1 VIRVLPLPALI
12 VLAACSARPLVPTTG
27 PYALEWETFSGED
40 QEKLHG
46 VFDLP
51 TAMVELPLTKVET
64 RTELFEYL
72 LTDLVF
78 TAGVLRA
85 QKKAVYKLWRD
96 VGDPP
101 GQVRFDDTA
110 GICLVA
116 QLLKKEP
123 GRWVFYSKGIFDF
136 GILSVPG
143 STVIIV
149 VHEEREGA
157 LWTHAR
163 VYAKVEGVV
172 LESGARFLGLIEGA
186 IRRRAFVFIE
196 ASCAVAE
203 MAAKDPDQLLRD
215 IEGSPE
221 VDAESVEKFRRLV
234 GR

>member
-1 VIRVLPLPALI
+1 MSRFLPLLAPL
-12 VLAACSARPLVPTTG
+12 VLVACSARPILPTTG
-27 PYALEWETFSGED
+27 PYAVEWEKFSEED
-40 QEKLHG
+40 RAKLHT

-64 RTELFEYL
+64 RTDLFEYL
-72 LTDLVF
+72 LTDLPF

-85 QKKAVYKLWRD
+85 QKRAVYKLWRNH
-96 VGDPP
+96 GDPP

-116 QLLKKEP
+116 HLLRREP
-123 GRWVFYSKGIFDF
+123 GRWVFFSKGTFDF
-136 GILSVPG
+136 GIFAVNG

-157 LWTHAR
+157 LWTQAR

-172 LESGARFLGLIEGA
+172 LEQGARFLGLIENA
-186 IRRRAFVFIE
+186 IRKRAFVFIE
-196 ASCAVAE
+196 AACAVAE
-203 MAAKDPDQLLRD
+203 MAAKEPDKLISD
-215 IEGSPE
+215 VEGSPE
-221 VDAESVEKFRRLV
+221 VDPKSLEAFRRLI

>member
-1 VIRVLPLPALI
+1 VIRLLPLLPLL
-12 VLAACSARPLVPTTG
+12 LAACAARPVLPSTG
-27 PYALEWETFSGED
+27 PYAIMVETFPPEE
-40 QEKLHG
+40 QAKLHG

-51 TAMVELPLTKVET
+51 TAMVELPLTRVET
-64 RTELFEYL
+64 RPELFEYL

-85 QKKAVYKLWRD
+85 QKKAVYKIWRD
-96 VGDPP
+96 AGDPP

-116 QLLKKEP
+116 QLLRREP
-123 GRWVFYSKGIFDF
+123 GRWVFYSKGTFDF
-136 GILSVPG
+136 GIFEVNG
-143 STVIIV
+143 ATVIIV
-149 VHEEREGA
+149 NHEEREGA

-172 LESGARFLGLIEGA
+172 LEGGARFLGLIENA
-186 IRRRAFVFIE
+186 IRKRAFVFIE

-203 MAAKDPDQLLRD
+203 MAAKEPDRLIQD
-215 IEGSPE
+215 VEGSPE
-221 VDAESVEKFRRLV
+221 IDPASLKEFRRLV